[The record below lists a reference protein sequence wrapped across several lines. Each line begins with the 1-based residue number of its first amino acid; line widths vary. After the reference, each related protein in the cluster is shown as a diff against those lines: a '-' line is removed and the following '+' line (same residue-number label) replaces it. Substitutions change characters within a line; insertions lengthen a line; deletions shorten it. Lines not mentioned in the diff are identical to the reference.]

1 MTERADVIVV
11 GAGIIGSS
19 IAWKLARKGL
29 RVVLIDAR
37 AMGGEAS
44 WASAGMLA
52 PGGEF
57 DRSGPWLDFA
67 LESSQMYPNYLSELT
82 AESGCSIDFRQS
94 GAVEI
99 ARSEAEWANL
109 SARAARQR
117 ELGIRINPG
126 PQTHSLF
133 YPDDALVDPR
143 DVMRALRA
151 TCSHHGAELLEGSPV
166 RRIDIS
172 GGMIF
177 VDDRA
182 AKFAVLAAG
191 AWSSSIPVFV
201 EGKAYPIPRTW
212 PVRGHLLGYR
222 LRTGVLGPILRCGHI
237 YVFQRSNGLIVAGSS
252 TEDARFDRTINSAI
266 AAEIRQRAEDL
277 LPELKTV
284 SEPEIWLGFR
294 PGADEPAIRRVP
306 GTTLWL
312 AYGHYRNGV
321 LLAPAT
327 AELVTREI
335 ISTAQTD

>member
-1 MTERADVIVV
+1 MTGSVDVIVV

-19 IAWKLARKGL
+19 IAWKLARTRL
-29 RVVLIDAR
+29 RVVLLDAGG
-37 AMGGEAS
+37 MGGEAS

-57 DRSGPWLDFA
+57 DRSGPWLNFA

-82 AESGCSIDFRQS
+82 DESGCSIDFRKC
-94 GAVEI
+94 GAIEI

-109 SARAARQR
+109 SARAGRQR
-117 ELGIRINPG
+117 ELGIRIDPG

-143 DVMRALRA
+143 DVMRALRS
-151 TCSHHGAELLEGSPV
+151 TCSRHGVELLEGSPV
-166 RRIDIS
+166 RRIGVS
-172 GGMIF
+172 GGMIYL
-177 VDDRA
+177 DNRA

-201 EGKAYPIPRTW
+201 GGKAYAVPRTW

-222 LRTGVLGPILRCGHI
+222 LRPGVLGPILRCGHI

-252 TEDARFDRTINSAI
+252 TEDARFDRTINAAI

-284 SEPEIWLGFR
+284 PEPEIWLGFR
-294 PGADEPAIRRVP
+294 PGADEPVIRRVP

-312 AYGHYRNGV
+312 AYGHFRNGI

-327 AELVTREI
+327 AERVTREI
-335 ISTAQTD
+335 IGIARTD